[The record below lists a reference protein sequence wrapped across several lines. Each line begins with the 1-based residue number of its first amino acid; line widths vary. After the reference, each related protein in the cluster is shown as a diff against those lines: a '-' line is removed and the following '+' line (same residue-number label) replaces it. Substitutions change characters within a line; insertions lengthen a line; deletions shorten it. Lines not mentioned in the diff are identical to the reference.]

1 MKRLMMA
8 IASVLVSALAFYGF
22 TAPASAQ
29 ELGSA
34 PPSSTQESGQS
45 GREDPDLAGK
55 VSAAR
60 SSVSPGESV
69 FVDTVNGYD
78 LYQKEDAEGGFRI
91 VAADAG
97 AEGDADAAG
106 GACTSLV
113 AAGVYALGAG
123 ALAAA
128 AASGGLEIAGVFLAP
143 EMLYM
148 LSGVA
153 ISWSAVQGIV
163 AAYVC

>member
-8 IASVLVSALAFYGF
+8 TASVLVSAPAFYGF
-22 TAPASAQ
+22 TAPAGARD
-29 ELGSA
+29 LGSDSL
-34 PPSSTQESGQS
+34 SSARESGRS
-45 GREDPDLAGK
+45 VREDSDLAEK

-60 SSVSPGESV
+60 DSVSPGESV

-78 LYQKEDAEGGFRI
+78 LYLKEDAEGGFRI

-97 AEGDADAAG
+97 AEGDAAAAG

>member
-78 LYQKEDAEGGFRI
+78 LYLKEDAEGGFRI

-97 AEGDADAAG
+97 AD
-106 GACTSLV
+106 
-113 AAGVYALGAG
+113 GVYALGAG

>member
-1 MKRLMMA
+1 M
-8 IASVLVSALAFYGF
+8 
-22 TAPASAQ
+22 
-29 ELGSA
+29 
-34 PPSSTQESGQS
+34 
-45 GREDPDLAGK
+45 
-55 VSAAR
+55 
-60 SSVSPGESV
+60 
-69 FVDTVNGYD
+69 
-78 LYQKEDAEGGFRI
+78 
-91 VAADAG
+91 
-97 AEGDADAAG
+97 
-106 GACTSLV
+106 

-153 ISWSAVQGIV
+153 TSWSAVQGIV